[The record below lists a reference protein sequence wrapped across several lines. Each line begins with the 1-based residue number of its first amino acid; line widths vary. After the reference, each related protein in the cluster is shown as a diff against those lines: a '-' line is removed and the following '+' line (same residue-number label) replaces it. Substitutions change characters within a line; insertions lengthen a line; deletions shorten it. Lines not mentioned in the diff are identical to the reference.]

1 MKTTNEQNAENE
13 FSGRLEKVENLLC
26 EIMAKVQRE
35 TKRESITWVN
45 AGSMAHVQ
53 ELLQVVNNFMD

>member
-1 MKTTNEQNAENE
+1 MKTTNEQNAEDE
-13 FSGRLEKVENLLC
+13 FDDRLEKVESLLC

-35 TKRESITWVN
+35 TKRENITWAN